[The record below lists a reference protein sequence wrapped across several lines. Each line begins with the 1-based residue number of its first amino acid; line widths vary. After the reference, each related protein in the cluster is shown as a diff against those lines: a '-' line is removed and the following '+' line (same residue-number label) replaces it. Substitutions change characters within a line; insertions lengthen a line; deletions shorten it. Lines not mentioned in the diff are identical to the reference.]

1 MRILVVSLLLFA
13 CTGVWCQQVKWDQPW
28 TPPRGSVESR
38 VQNCQEGILKGTRVR
53 ADDFRAVRSS
63 RIIAVDW
70 YGTLSSPNQAFR
82 RYLITIWEDNGN
94 CQPQCKILCQ
104 VCVTPQQVQ
113 PVGTDCNGAT
123 VYRFFA
129 FLSTAGTTCQQRE
142 GARYWFSVAEID
154 QESIRLG
161 LVDFRWSGRRPVQLC
176 KARTLLNNTIGAVND
191 PCDNL
196 RMDLSFSI
204 YD

>member
-1 MRILVVSLLLFA
+1 MRILATSVLLFA
-13 CTGVWCQQVKWDQPW
+13 CSAVWCQQVKWDQPW

-38 VQNCQEGILKGTRVR
+38 VQTCEEGMNKQTRVR
-53 ADDFRAVRSS
+53 ADDFQAVRTS
-63 RIIAVDW
+63 RIVAVDW
-70 YGTLSSPNQAFR
+70 YGTLSSFNQAFR

-94 CQPQCKILCQ
+94 CQPQCKTVCR
-104 VCVTPQQVQ
+104 VCVVPQQVV
-113 PVGTDCNGAT
+113 PVGVDCNGAT

-129 FLSTAGTTCQQRE
+129 FLPTTAECRQIQGR
-142 GARYWFSVAEID
+142 RYWFSVAEED
-154 QESIRLG
+154 ASSIRPG

-176 KARTLLNNTIGAVND
+176 KARTLLDNRIGAVND
-191 PCDNL
+191 PCDNI